1 MGCIRRIVLD
11 AFWSRSS
18 STVTTNA
25 AMMRATMLT
34 TTSMLGHSEGPYGD
48 PGPLPAYD
56 HCGYLVAMQ
65 MVASSRGKGRYS
77 PTHKQWDTIRK
88 IKTLFSSHYRATAK
102 ANTGAVTMM
111 STKGVGPQVLTQD
124 PCCSLWF
131 QRFSEGC
138 RKRMGQEWRPD
149 KTISVCLV
157 GELLAMVEQRVMDAT
172 ETKDKVKWLLAGGY
186 FCICYVVSLRSTEG
200 LLCDVEGLLDHFNE
214 RSDHVVIAL
223 RGQVKG
229 EHHSRQHLMPCVHV
243 TDSGIR
249 VKVWINRILAVH
261 AMDGRTT
268 GPAFING
275 DGIQSSTAEMNDVFH
290 ELMVELFHYRREL
303 FDIEIKSESDIS
315 DKYNVYRSFRR
326 GSESRA
332 MSRKVIEADRYIV
345 HRWRKKEA
353 AGQNKVGHA
362 IDQLYVDIS
371 LVKESFLRYT
381 QAM

>member
-131 QRFSEGC
+131 QRFSEEC

-149 KTISVCLV
+149 KAISVRLV

-200 LLCDVEGLLDHFNE
+200 LLCDVEGLLDHYNE
-214 RSDHVVIAL
+214 RSDHVVM
-223 RGQVKG
+223 RPGK
-229 EHHSRQHLMPCVHV
+229 
-243 TDSGIR
+243 
-249 VKVWINRILAVH
+249 
-261 AMDGRTT
+261 GRTPFSSAFDAVSACDRLWDQSQGVDKSNLGGTCDGWSNDRT
-268 GPAFING
+268 GIHKRRWDPIIDRGNERRLPRI
-275 DGIQSSTAEMNDVFH
+275 DGGTVPLQT
-290 ELMVELFHYRREL
+290 
-303 FDIEIKSESDIS
+303 
-315 DKYNVYRSFRR
+315 
-326 GSESRA
+326 RA
-332 MSRKVIEADRYIV
+332 VR
-345 HRWRKKEA
+345 H
-353 AGQNKVGHA
+353 
-362 IDQLYVDIS
+362 
-371 LVKESFLRYT
+371 
-381 QAM
+381 